1 MKVKVQNQESL
12 QFDVDGLLTFD
23 VAFGGNYYGVV
34 LSKNFVSEGY
44 AITKLKESEVPK
56 DESFTDLDKNK
67 FGLVWRFFYT
77 TLPTAVV
84 AYETGGESRSF
95 YKIKRMGENLIFR
108 MNDDSFFDANQNKVM
123 ERTKFN
129 NFK

>member
-12 QFDVDGLLTFD
+12 QFDVDGLLTFN

-44 AITKLKESEVPK
+44 AITKLKESELPK
-56 DESFTDLDKNK
+56 DEKFTDLDKNK
-67 FGLVWRFFYT
+67 FGLAWRFFYT

-84 AYETGGESRSF
+84 AYETGWESRSF

-108 MNDDSFFDANQNKVM
+108 MNDDSFFDANQNKVI
-123 ERTKFN
+123 ERTQSL
-129 NFK
+129 

>member
-12 QFDVDGLLTFD
+12 QFDVDGLLTFN

-44 AITKLKESEVPK
+44 AITKLKEIKVPK
-56 DESFTDLDKNK
+56 DEKFTDLDKNK
-67 FGLVWRFFYT
+67 FGLAWRFFYT

-95 YKIKRMGENLIFR
+95 YKIKRMGKNLIFR
-108 MNDDSFFDANQNKVM
+108 MNDDSFFDANQNKVI
-123 ERTKFN
+123 ERTQSV
-129 NFK
+129 

>member
-1 MKVKVQNQESL
+1 MKVKVQNQERL
-12 QFDVDGLLTFD
+12 QFDVDGLLTFN

-34 LSKNFVSEGY
+34 LSKNFSDEGY

-56 DESFTDLDKNK
+56 DEKFSDLDKSK
-67 FGLVWRFFYT
+67 FGLAWRFFYT

-108 MNDDSFFDANQNKVM
+108 MNDDSFFDATQNKVI
-123 ERTKFN
+123 ERTQSV
-129 NFK
+129 

>member
-12 QFDVDGLLTFD
+12 QFDVDGLLTFN

-56 DESFTDLDKNK
+56 DEKFTDLDKNK
-67 FGLVWRFFYT
+67 FGLVWRFFYV

-84 AYETGGESRSF
+84 AYETGGGSRSF
-95 YKIKRMGENLIFR
+95 YKIKRMGQNLIFR
-108 MNDDSFFDANQNKVM
+108 MNDDSFFDANQNKVI
-123 ERTKFN
+123 ERTQSL
-129 NFK
+129 

>member
-12 QFDVDGLLTFD
+12 QFDVDGLLSFN
-23 VAFGGNYYGVV
+23 VAFGGNYYWVA

-44 AITKLKESEVPK
+44 AITKLKESELPK
-56 DESFTDLDKNK
+56 DEKFTDLDKNK

-95 YKIKRMGENLIFR
+95 YKIKRMGKNLIFR
-108 MNDDSFFDANQNKVM
+108 MNDDSFFDANQNKVI
-123 ERTKFN
+123 ERTQSV
-129 NFK
+129 

>member
-1 MKVKVQNQESL
+1 MKVKVQNQERL
-12 QFDVDGLLTFD
+12 QFDVDGLLTFN
-23 VAFGGNYYGVV
+23 VAFGGNYYSVV

-56 DESFTDLDKNK
+56 DEKFTDLDKSK
-67 FGLVWRFFYT
+67 FGLSWRFFYT

-108 MNDDSFFDANQNKVM
+108 INDDSFFDASQNKVI
-123 ERTKFN
+123 ERTQSV
-129 NFK
+129 

>member
-12 QFDVDGLLTFD
+12 QFDVDGLLTFN

-34 LSKNFVSEGY
+34 LSKNFVSEVY
-44 AITKLKESEVPK
+44 AITKLKEIEVPK
-56 DESFTDLDKNK
+56 DEKFTDLDKNK

-84 AYETGGESRSF
+84 AYETGGESRSY
-95 YKIKRMGENLIFR
+95 YKIKRIGDNLIFR
-108 MNDDSFFDANQNKVM
+108 MNEDSSFDANQNKVI
-123 ERTKFN
+123 ERTQSL
-129 NFK
+129 

>member
-12 QFDVDGLLTFD
+12 QFDVDGLLSFN

-34 LSKNFVSEGY
+34 LSKNFSDEGY
-44 AITKLKESEVPK
+44 AITNLKESEVPK
-56 DESFTDLDKNK
+56 DEKFTDLDKSK
-67 FGLVWRFFYT
+67 FGLAWRFFYT

-95 YKIKRMGENLIFR
+95 YKIKRMGNNLIFR
-108 MNDDSFFDANQNKVM
+108 MNDDSFFDASQNKVI
-123 ERTKFN
+123 ERTQSV
-129 NFK
+129 

>member
-12 QFDVDGLLTFD
+12 QFDVDGLLTFN
-23 VAFGGNYYGVV
+23 VAFGGNYYSVV

-44 AITKLKESEVPK
+44 AITKLKEIEIPK
-56 DESFTDLDKNK
+56 DEKFTDLDKNK

-95 YKIKRMGENLIFR
+95 YKIKRMGENLIFKI
-108 MNDDSFFDANQNKVM
+108 DDDHHFDATLNKVI
-123 ERTKFN
+123 EKIPTV
-129 NFK
+129 

>member
-12 QFDVDGLLTFD
+12 QFDVDGLLSFN

-34 LSKNFVSEGY
+34 LSNNFVSEGY

-56 DESFTDLDKNK
+56 DEKFADLDKNK

-84 AYETGGESRSF
+84 AYETGGESRSY
-95 YKIKRMGENLIFR
+95 YKIKRIGDNFIFR
-108 MNDDSFFDANQNKVM
+108 MNEDSFFDANQNKVI
-123 ERTKFN
+123 ERTQSV
-129 NFK
+129 

>member
-12 QFDVDGLLTFD
+12 QFDVDGLLTFN

-56 DESFTDLDKNK
+56 DEKFTDLDKNK

-84 AYETGGESRSF
+84 SYETGGESRSY
-95 YKIKRMGENLIFR
+95 YKIKRLGDNLIFR
-108 MNDDSFFDANQNKVM
+108 MNDDSFFDANQNKVI
-123 ERTKFN
+123 ERTQSV
-129 NFK
+129 

>member
-12 QFDVDGLLTFD
+12 QFDVDGLLTFN

-34 LSKNFVSEGY
+34 LSKNFSDEGY
-44 AITKLKESEVPK
+44 AIAKLKESEVPK
-56 DESFTDLDKNK
+56 DEKFTDLDKNK

-95 YKIKRMGENLIFR
+95 YKIKRMGNNLIFR
-108 MNDDSFFDANQNKVM
+108 MNDDSFFDASQNKVI
-123 ERTKFN
+123 ERTQSL
-129 NFK
+129 

>member
-12 QFDVDGLLTFD
+12 QFDVDGLLTFN

-34 LSKNFVSEGY
+34 LSKNFSDEGY
-44 AITKLKESEVPK
+44 AITKLKESELPK
-56 DESFTDLDKNK
+56 DEKFTDLDKSK
-67 FGLVWRFFYT
+67 LGLAWRFFYT

-95 YKIKRMGENLIFR
+95 YKINRMGNNLIFR
-108 MNDDSFFDANQNKVM
+108 MNDDSFFDASQNKVI
-123 ERTKFN
+123 ERTQSI
-129 NFK
+129 